1 MVLVGSDYWR
11 GLVDWFRERMLAEGN
26 ISPDDLD
33 LFRLTDEPLEVRDLL
48 MSAAHRQA
56 RA

>member
-1 MVLVGSDYWR
+1 VLVGSDYWA
-11 GLVDWFRERMLAEGN
+11 GLADWIRERVVGEGKVSAE
-26 ISPDDLD
+26 DLE
-33 LFRLTDEPLEVRDLL
+33 LFSVTDEPAEVRDIL

>member
-1 MVLVGSDYWR
+1 MLVGSAYWS
-11 GLVDWFRERMLAEGN
+11 GLVAWICERMLAEGK
-26 ISPDDLD
+26 ISPEDAE
-33 LFRLTDEPLEVRDLL
+33 LFSVTDEPAEVRDIL